1 MRRGLLSFFVISFV
15 ALVYAAGCG
24 GGTLSGYSFGDTG
37 TDAIGVTEPEDTPS
51 GDEAVAGEPGPQ
63 GEAGPEGPAGQDGA
77 DGANTAI
84 PAGVWLDGVN
94 RIEFFSSTEGL
105 IMQAADTTAAGILPG
120 AFNGAGTGNKALV
133 GLNQY
138 DDMLVSDIT
147 DIAVIARRDRGSSFF
162 YFNMQVDCD
171 GDDAFNPAVDG
182 IVVVD
187 SDSLGD
193 FDLVAGAMTVIDV
206 DPADAVFKMVGGP
219 KASCG
224 NLPSHLG
231 GAVGSPLSDMP
242 ATATL
247 WNGSTGDGGMP
258 RDTELAAVL
267 FVMGDSV
274 NQQARTMTI
283 SSIIF
288 NGTEYSFK

>member
-1 MRRGLLSFFVISFV
+1 MRRGLLSFIVIAFF
-15 ALVYAAGCG
+15 AFIYAAGCG
-24 GGTLSGYSFGDTG
+24 GGTLSGYDFGDGG
-37 TDAIGVTEPEDTPS
+37 TDVVGVDEPAPEETPAA
-51 GDEAVAGEPGPQ
+51 DETQ
-63 GEAGPEGPAGQDGA
+63 GTTASA
-77 DGANTAI
+77 AI
-84 PAGVWLDGVN
+84 PADVWLDGVN

-105 IMQAADTTAAGILPG
+105 IMQAADTTAAGILAG

-147 DIAVIARRDRGSSFF
+147 DMAVIARRDRGSSFF

-193 FDLVAGAMTVIDV
+193 FDLVTDAMTVIDI

-231 GAVGSPLSDMP
+231 GAVGSPLTDMP
-242 ATATL
+242 GTATL

-267 FVMGDSV
+267 FVMGDSA